1 MEEGP
6 IIDEVDGP
14 VGAVT
19 RPAPKK
25 PRTPSEANARALY
38 DPSNDPTRSLP
49 WDSDAEKGV
58 LSCFLHDP
66 VNLLPDAKVSIP
78 EEAFYHPAHQLI
90 YKTMQMFSE
99 DGTRPVDYIPL
110 SAYMRDKGLIEKI
123 GGPAAL
129 SELLNFVPTPAH
141 YVYYKKSLKVKL
153 RLRETIKTC
162 TDGLNQCYEY
172 QEEDDALS
180 LPGRIADNLAKLEDG
195 DADRIVPFHEYVGEA
210 VERYDDSMKD
220 GGKMMGY
227 STGFPL
233 IDKLTG
239 GMQRGHNWVI
249 GGGTSDGKTALAMNI
264 VRNLARQG
272 IPCSYHYGEM
282 KASEFVDRF
291 FSAEAEV
298 PSDEFLRGL
307 QYPDDIKKLS
317 KASVSLGKLPIFM
330 RDARGWTDAKICSDI
345 RRLARSKGVVV
356 SVVDYVQKFKPS
368 DKNAKTREQEVASM
382 SNNYTTVSGEKH
394 ANVCM
399 VLLSQLNS
407 EGKLRE
413 SESLGFDADRAM
425 MIRKKMDSK
434 KKSIEHRRQVD
445 FPKIRGGKRFVH
457 VDMDFHG
464 QIFTFK
470 ESAEQTDPNI

>member
-1 MEEGP
+1 MEDDGP
-6 IIDEVDGP
+6 IIDEKDGP
-14 VGAVT
+14 VGAIT
-19 RPAPKK
+19 RKAPKK
-25 PRTPSEANARALY
+25 RASDQPAPPPRDLA
-38 DPSNDPTRSLP
+38 NDPTRSMP

-58 LSCFLHDP
+58 LSCFLCDP
-66 VNLLPDAKVSIP
+66 RNLLPDAKVSLP
-78 EEAFYHPAHQLI
+78 EEAFYHPAHQII
-90 YKTMQMFSE
+90 YKTMQQFSE
-99 DGTRPVDYIPL
+99 DGKRPVEYIAL
-110 SAYMRDKGLIEKI
+110 TGYFREADLLEKI
-123 GGPAAL
+123 GGPGAL

-141 YVYYKKSLKVKL
+141 YPYYKKTLKVKL
-153 RLRETIKTC
+153 RMRETIKAC
-162 TDGLNQCYEY
+162 TEGLEKCYEY

-195 DADRIVPFHEYVGEA
+195 DADRIVSFNEYVGEA
-210 VERYDDSMKD
+210 IERYQDSMEG
-220 GGKMMGY
+220 GGKMNGY

-239 GMQRGHNWVI
+239 GMQRAHNWVI
-249 GGGTSDGKTALAMNI
+249 GGGTSDGKTALAMNMM
-264 VRNLARQG
+264 RNLARQG

-282 KASEFVDRF
+282 KAGEFVDRF

-317 KASVSLGKLPIFM
+317 KASMSLGKLPIFM
-330 RDARGWTDAKICSDI
+330 REARGWTDAQICSDI

-356 SVVDYVQKFKPS
+356 SFVDYVQKFRCS
-368 DKNAKTREQEVASM
+368 NKNAKTREQEVASM
-382 SNNYTTVSGEKH
+382 SQNYTTVSGEKH

-399 VLLSQLNS
+399 VLLSQLNA

-413 SESLGFDADRAM
+413 SESLGFDSDRAL
-425 MIRKKMDSK
+425 MIRKKMDAK
-434 KKSIEHRRQVD
+434 KKSIEHRRQID